1 MAAAWESAPLVG
13 ADSGGGWQSA
23 PLVKPAEK
31 QPDQSLGGTLRA
43 VNRGMADTLSFGLM
57 DRAVAA
63 AGAGIDWAQ
72 GKGFD
77 YSQQLEK
84 QRAGTQQTA
93 KEHPIAF
100 TGGQLAGGLALPAG
114 AAAEG
119 ASLAGR
125 MGRGALAGA
134 GMGAAFGASG
144 APDLTNI
151 PDVAKRTAT
160 GAAVGGAFGGLAP
173 PVVEGAIGAG
183 KFIANRAGLPTLR
196 GAINPGAEAER
207 RVTGALKADVG
218 NKSARMTPAGMQL
231 AQKEGQ
237 PVILAD
243 AGGATTKA
251 LARSAANTSPEARA
265 SLSGPIFERFADK
278 RDRVASYIMGEVGG
292 ENATAHQTLEK
303 LHEAS
308 RNTLSPLYKGAYE
321 KGASMGL
328 TDEIGHIMEAPAVQ
342 SAVKDAIKTAGNK
355 DVALG
360 LKPVKAPFEITPDG
374 TIKPKLNADG
384 SVVRPSLQF
393 FDHVKRNLDDQ
404 ASKLFRAGE
413 KNAGGDIAQ
422 LKNLLLSALD
432 NAVPEYATA
441 RGAAS
446 VFKGAES
453 AVDKG
458 RMLIR
463 NTGSNEQFA
472 KEIEN
477 MTEPDKQLLAIG
489 AASELAD
496 KVRGRASI
504 NALFNNPAARERIE
518 LGMGKQSANRLETI
532 MHTEESM
539 DIIKNAVEG
548 GSTTVRQL
556 AEAGL
561 AGGAAG
567 AYYSKDWKG
576 GLTGGILGALARHG
590 ATKIDARVA
599 AMVGEK
605 LASSDPATYELALK
619 KIEGNEKL
627 KTFFQSITSQAVKAV
642 LPQVMWQLRGWKT
655 EVPPAAPSIFNDPMR
670 GHLNEIR
677 PQKQAM
683 SGSAGSVY
691 GMIDKAAFGDER
703 VAYIMKAI
711 YEGEDDHKRGKFSVG
726 DHGASFGPFQ
736 MDVEGGRL
744 GAQFHKQT
752 GLDPKNPKNT
762 QAVANWV
769 AQYIKKRLAK
779 NPNYNPGREW
789 FGYPHGI
796 ERIEKGQVHPD
807 RDPSNNPAK
816 RHEDAS
822 V

>member
-1 MAAAWESAPLVG
+1 MEPKTA
-13 ADSGGGWQSA
+13 SGGIGDTI
-23 PLVKPAEK
+23 K
-31 QPDQSLGGTLRA
+31 A

-63 AGAGIDWAQ
+63 AGAGIDWTQ

-93 KEHPIAF
+93 KEHPTAF
-100 TGGQLAGGLALPAG
+100 TGGQLGGALMMPGG
-114 AAAEG
+114 ASKEG
-119 ASLAGR
+119 ASLASR
-125 MGRGALAGA
+125 MGQGALTGL

-160 GAAVGGAFGGLAP
+160 GAAVGGAFGGLAT

-196 GAINPGAEAER
+196 GAINPVAEAER
-207 RVTGALKADVG
+207 RVTGALKADVQ
-218 NKSARMTPAGMQL
+218 NKSARMTPAGMRL
-231 AQKEGQ
+231 AQQEGQ

-243 AGGATTKA
+243 VGGATTKA

-265 SLSGPIFERFADK
+265 SLNGPIFERFGPQGDTK
-278 RDRVASYIMGEVGG
+278 RDRVASYIMGIGG
-292 ENATAHQTLEK
+292 DNTTSHQMLEQ

-321 KGASMGL
+321 KGAKMGM

-360 LKPVKAPFEITPDG
+360 LKPIASPFEITPDG
-374 TIKPKLNADG
+374 TIKPKMNADG

-393 FDHVKRNLDDQ
+393 FDHVKRSLDDQ

-413 KNAGGDIAQ
+413 KNAGGDVVQ

-453 AVDKG
+453 ALDKG
-458 RMLIR
+458 RLLIK

-477 MTEPDKQLLAIG
+477 MTGPDKQLLAIG

-496 KVRGRASI
+496 KVSGRASI
-504 NALFNNPAARERIE
+504 NSLFNNPAARERIE
-518 LGMGKQSANRLETI
+518 LGMGKQAADRLQTV

-539 DIIKNAVEG
+539 DIIRNAVEG

-576 GLTGGILGALARHG
+576 GLTGGILGALARRG
-590 ATKIDARVA
+590 VTKIDGRVA

-605 LASSDPATYELALK
+605 LASTDPATYELALK
-619 KIEGNEKL
+619 KIEGNENL
-627 KTFFQSITSQAVKAV
+627 KKFIQNITPEAVKAA
-642 LPQVMWQLRGWKT
+642 LPAVMWQLRGWKT
-655 EVPPAAPSIFNDPMR
+655 ETPKTPGDPMR
-670 GHLNEIR
+670 GH
-677 PQKQAM
+677 
-683 SGSAGSVY
+683 
-691 GMIDKAAFGDER
+691 
-703 VAYIMKAI
+703 MK
-711 YEGEDDHKRGKFSVG
+711 D
-726 DHGASFGPFQ
+726 
-736 MDVEGGRL
+736 
-744 GAQFHKQT
+744 
-752 GLDPKNPKNT
+752 
-762 QAVANWV
+762 
-769 AQYIKKRLAK
+769 IK
-779 NPNYNPGREW
+779 
-789 FGYPHGI
+789 
-796 ERIEKGQVHPD
+796 
-807 RDPSNNPAK
+807 PAK
-816 RHEDAS
+816 RHEDAPH
-822 V
+822 